1 MESLWKHRPDNKQL
15 VEKAVETLVD
25 TISGFDTVLGVDSVQ
40 SIECCD
46 YLSGVLLEINRF
58 NVALPYS
65 RRVYNY
71 CNTGTCSTAFIS
83 TKTTSTSP
91 MKSPTP
97 LSKQTNKALLNPA
110 SPSKSTTSKT
120 SADLQY
126 GPMHRRTAEAAYR
139 LATLL
144 ENSTSISSAEER
156 SKHIEAA
163 DLFLQTH
170 EAYSRMLTALQNSAP
185 LKHKVTFDRE
195 NSLSR
200 NDSERYGKDAEVSS
214 TSSKDNTGDLE
225 VTEYELSEW
234 INDAMEQHQHA
245 LRRSLY

>member
-1 MESLWKHRPDNKQL
+1 MESLWKHRPDYKQL

-25 TISGFDTVLGVDSVQ
+25 SITGFDTVLGVDSVQ

-65 RRVYNY
+65 RRVYDY
-71 CNTGTCSTAFIS
+71 CNTGTCSTYFTS

-91 MKSPTP
+91 MKSPIP
-97 LSKQTNKALLNPA
+97 PSKQTNKALLNPA
-110 SPSKSTTSKT
+110 TPSKSTTATTSKSST
-120 SADLQY
+120 DLQY

-185 LKHKVTFDRE
+185 PKYKVTFSRE
-195 NSLSR
+195 NSLNNKDNDNSD
-200 NDSERYGKDAEVSS
+200 DSELAESEL
-214 TSSKDNTGDLE
+214 NDL
-225 VTEYELSEW
+225 
-234 INDAMEQHQHA
+234 IGDAMEQHQHA

>member
-1 MESLWKHRPDNKQL
+1 MS
-15 VEKAVETLVD
+15 
-25 TISGFDTVLGVDSVQ
+25 TITGFDTVLGVDSVQ

-58 NVALPYS
+58 NEALPYS

-71 CNTGTCSTAFIS
+71 CNTGSCSTSIMSSIS
-83 TKTTSTSP
+83 TCGSP
-91 MKSPTP
+91 TKSPIP
-97 LSKQTNKALLNPA
+97 LSKQTNRASFNPSTPNKTTA
-110 SPSKSTTSKT
+110 TSATTTS
-120 SADLQY
+120 SDLPY

-144 ENSTSISSAEER
+144 ENSTSSSSAEER

-170 EAYSRMLTALQNSAP
+170 EAYSRMLTAMQHSTQPKRN
-185 LKHKVTFDRE
+185 VTFSRE
-195 NSLSR
+195 NSLS
-200 NDSERYGKDAEVSS
+200 NQGSERYSNIGRINTEAGSNKDSLDDSEIS
-214 TSSKDNTGDLE
+214 
-225 VTEYELSEW
+225 EYELNEW